1 MTVTIIG
8 DSFIDIIVPVFN
20 IKSGN
25 TYQRDIVISCG
36 GTANVAMQISKLG
49 EKAKFIGK
57 IGNDAFGS
65 YFKENLKS
73 NNVKDLTFV
82 DDSRMTGLCI
92 SLVDENGERSMI
104 TSRGTNDSLTKR
116 EIESYINEV
125 LESKIV
131 YFSGYSLLSKQ
142 SSESIIYAME
152 ESNEHNCEI
161 YFNPGAPNII
171 TKLFKKIIYNFVD
184 VLILN
189 IEEARKITD
198 KSKVHGILSILD
210 TIVSTTII
218 TMGND
223 GCVISKDGKHALVP
237 SNNVENVVDTTGAG
251 DAFSA
256 GFIVGKLCN
265 MDTIECAKMGHDV
278 AANFLKEK
286 RRLIL

>member
-1 MTVTIIG
+1 MTVTVIG

-20 IKSGN
+20 IKSGGA
-25 TYQRDIVISCG
+25 YQRDIVISCG
-36 GTANVAMQISKLG
+36 GTANVSIQISKLG

-57 IGNDAFGS
+57 VGTDAFGS

-82 DDSRMTGLCI
+82 DDTRMTGLCI

-104 TSRGTNDSLTKR
+104 TSRGANDHLTKR

-142 SSESIIYAME
+142 SSESILYTME

-161 YFNPGAPNII
+161 YFNLGAPNII
-171 TKLFKKIIYNFVD
+171 TKLFKKIIYNVD

-189 IEEARKITD
+189 IEEAKKITD
-198 KSKVHGILSILD
+198 KSKVQEILSTLD
-210 TIVSTTII
+210 SIIDTTII

-223 GCVISKDGKHALVP
+223 GCVISEEGKHTHVP

-256 GFIVGKLCN
+256 GFIVGKLRN
-265 MDTIECAKMGHDV
+265 RDIIECAKMGHDV
-278 AANFLKEK
+278 AANFLEEK

>member
-1 MTVTIIG
+1 MTVTVIG

-25 TYQRDIVISCG
+25 AYQRDIAISCG
-36 GTANVAMQISKLG
+36 GTANVSVQISKLG

-57 IGNDAFGS
+57 IGNDVFGS

-82 DDSRMTGLCI
+82 DSIHMTGLCI
-92 SLVDENGERSMI
+92 SLVDENVERSMI
-104 TSRGTNDSLTKR
+104 TSRGANDHLTKK
-116 EIESYINEV
+116 EMEGYINEV

-142 SSESIIYAME
+142 SSESILYTME
-152 ESNEHNCEI
+152 ESNKHNCEI

-189 IEEARKITD
+189 IEEAKKITD
-198 KSKVHGILSILD
+198 KDEIYTILSTLD
-210 TIVSTTII
+210 AIVNTTII
-218 TMGND
+218 TMGNE
-223 GCVISKDGKHALVP
+223 GCVISKDGKHTPVP

-256 GFIVGKLCN
+256 GFIVGKLRN
-265 MDTIECAKMGHDV
+265 RDIIECAKMGHDV
-278 AANFLKEK
+278 AANFLEEK